1 MTEKYHFLKGRRKNY
16 LIDPQFQN
24 KIILLFFILSFSI
37 LSIIYLFDSYYFEY
51 FIQKGKDLNLEQGHV
66 YYRLLEEQK
75 DKMDRVFII
84 TSLTVTV
91 LVLIFGLIL
100 SHKIAGPLYRL
111 RQFFLNKEYEN
122 GTELNFRKGDFFTD
136 IPQVI
141 NESLKK
147 VSEK

>member
-1 MTEKYHFLKGRRKNY
+1 MTKKYSFLKGRRKNY

-24 KIILLFFILSFSI
+24 KIILLFFILSISV

-84 TSLTVTV
+84 TSITVTI
-91 LVLIFGLIL
+91 LVVIFGLIL

-111 RQFFLNKEYEN
+111 RQYFMNNEYEN
-122 GTELNFRKGDFFTD
+122 GTDLRFRKGDFFTD

-141 NESLKK
+141 NKSLK
-147 VSEK
+147 EKSRK